1 MDYRHKLISDTMA
14 SLYSSLDSVALQI
27 VNDKLTIAL
36 SDYEIIPRCTTLQV
50 IDTESGMLLKKF
62 LATKRLEGR
71 SEKTIN
77 RYRYIIQRFSD
88 TTNIPFK
95 DVDVYAL
102 RLYLATLTQNGCND
116 NTVNGIRSIFCSF
129 FGWLHDEQFIETNPT
144 ANLSAVKCRKEIR
157 KPYSNVEL
165 ELIKSGCKSLRD
177 RALVEFL
184 LSTGCRVTETCNLNI
199 SDVNFDTNECKV
211 LGKGNKERVVFLSDV
226 CAMHLKKYLA
236 SRNDTIESLF
246 IGKGTERLS
255 PQGVRR
261 MLKQL
266 EAKTGVENVH
276 PHRFRRTLATNLIQ
290 KGMAI
295 QDVATILGHSNVNTT
310 MTYVYI
316 DTDNVKAKYNR
327 LAS

>member
-1 MDYRHKLISDTMA
+1 MDYRNKIISDFITTASELIDNKSLRIMA
-14 SLYSSLDSVALQI
+14 DQLTLILSNYDVSPKCTALAT
-27 VNDKLTIAL
+27 VDN
-36 SDYEIIPRCTTLQV
+36 
-50 IDTESGMLLKKF
+50 ESEMMLKKF

-71 SEKTIN
+71 SENTI
-77 RYRYIIQRFSD
+77 RHYHYIISRFYRS
-88 TTNIPFK
+88 TMIPFK
-95 DVDVYAL
+95 EVDVFAL
-102 RLYLATLTQNGCND
+102 RLYLSQLKNEGSSDITT
-116 NTVNGIRSIFCSF
+116 NGIRSVFCSF

-184 LSTGCRVTETCNLNI
+184 LSTGCRVAETCNLNI

-226 CAMHLKKYLA
+226 CALHLKKYLS

-261 MLKQL
+261 MLKHL

-276 PHRFRRTLATNLIQ
+276 PHRFRRTLATSLID
-290 KGMAI
+290 KGMSI
-295 QDVATILGHSNVNTT
+295 QDVATILGHANVNTT